1 MNARK
6 MAVVLQ
12 LLGIGWYVA
21 ICIGGGA
28 FGGLLIDRQL
38 NSSPAFTL
46 AGLGLGIVIAMIG
59 MIRMLFAVLSSGSD
73 SQTQRK
79 R

>member
-1 MNARK
+1 MNSIK

-28 FGGLLIDRQL
+28 FGGLLLDRQID
-38 NSSPAFTL
+38 SSPAFTL
-46 AGLGLGIVIAMIG
+46 IGLGLGIAVAMIG
-59 MIRMLFAVLSSGSD
+59 MIRMLSAVLSVKSD
-73 SQTQRK
+73 TGAQRK
-79 R
+79 K

>member
-1 MNARK
+1 MNSRK

-28 FGGLLIDRQL
+28 FGGLLIDRQIE
-38 NSSPAFTL
+38 SSPAFTL
-46 AGLGLGIVIAMIG
+46 VGLGLGIVIAMIG
-59 MIRMLFAVLSSGSD
+59 MIRMLFAVLATGSD
-73 SQTQRK
+73 SETPRK

>member
-1 MNARK
+1 MDSIK

-28 FGGLLIDRQL
+28 FGGLLLDRQID
-38 NSSPAFTL
+38 SSPAFTL
-46 AGLGLGIVIAMIG
+46 IGLGLGIAVAMIG
-59 MIRMLFAVLSSGSD
+59 MIRMLSAVLSVKSD
-73 SQTQRK
+73 TGAQRK
-79 R
+79 K